1 MSEVTLTA
9 TTGRETGSARS
20 RRMRAEGRIPATVY
34 GMGREPVSVTIERA
48 DLRRAMT
55 TEAGVNALI
64 RLDID
69 GESDHA
75 LVKEIQRHPVRRDV
89 IHLDLQR
96 IDPAKPML
104 LTVPIELI
112 GDSKKVTSAGGVIE
126 LKLRQLK
133 VSVRPDSIPTH
144 IVVDQSEMVV
154 DDMITVGDMSLP
166 DGVSSEVDEAT
177 PVAIARLTRA
187 AMVTQRQAAR
197 GEEPAPGAK

>member
-154 DDMITVGDMSLP
+154 DDMITVGEMSLP

-177 PVAIARLTRA
+177 PGAIARLTRA
-187 AMVTQRQAAR
+187 AMVAQRQAAR